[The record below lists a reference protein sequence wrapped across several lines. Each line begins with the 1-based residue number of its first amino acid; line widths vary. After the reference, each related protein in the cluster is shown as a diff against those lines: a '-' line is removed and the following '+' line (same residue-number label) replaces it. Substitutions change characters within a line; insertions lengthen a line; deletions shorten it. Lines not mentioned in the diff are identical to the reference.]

1 VLDGDTDADG
11 DALFVLSVDTTGL
24 AGTLTQFE
32 GGGLR
37 FTPNAGF
44 TGTTGYTYT
53 VSDGLGGFD
62 TATVTFNV
70 TNTAPVARDDRYSVH
85 AGVPLVV
92 TAGVLGNDADADLDA
107 LFVSS
112 YDASGLDGSLDIRAD
127 GSFSFTPTAGFTG
140 STAFRYTVADG
151 FGGSATA
158 EVVIDVTNT
167 APVADD
173 EVLHVWRNG
182 SLTLPAPGL
191 LTGDTDADGDALV
204 VSGVD
209 TTGLAGSLSWNPDGS
224 LLFTPTAGFAGS
236 TGFRYQVADG
246 NGGVDTG
253 EVRIEVVPETTA
265 TTIGNAPL
273 RESGLGGQW
282 AAAWTHT
289 GITTLHQHDA
299 TRATEAWTPVA
310 YHAIGS
316 SQLAGG
322 DMYGGDLGVS
332 GQSVATSS
340 VRQEI
345 DGNEALRFE
354 LAQEATGVTVNL
366 SRFFINDDGGL
377 SVESGRLR
385 LLDDTGAV
393 VAETTFQASNAAG
406 TQAVS
411 LAWQDGFSAV
421 ELSAGAWDGTD
432 FVFGAYD
439 GGAPIATD
447 SAGKPHGSDFLVD
460 WVEFDFPIVGV
471 PLPQNEV

>member
-1 VLDGDTDADG
+1 MARLNDVTEDGSWYQIT
-11 DALFVLSVDTTGL
+11 FS
-24 AGTLTQFE
+24 
-32 GGGLR
+32 
-37 FTPNAGF
+37 
-44 TGTTGYTYT
+44 GTTGYTYT
-53 VSDGLGGFD
+53 VSDGMGGTD

-70 TNTAPVARDDRYSVH
+70 MNTAPVARDDRYSVH
-85 AGVPLVV
+85 AGLPLVV
-92 TAGVLGNDADADLDA
+92 MPGVLGNDADADLDA

-112 YDASGLDGSLDIRAD
+112 YDASGLDGSLVLLAD
-127 GSFSFTPTAGFTG
+127 GSFSFTPTAGFAG
-140 STAFRYTVADG
+140 STAFTYTVADG
-151 FGGSATA
+151 YGGSASA

-191 LTGDTDADGDALV
+191 LTGDSDADGDALV

-224 LLFTPTAGFAGS
+224 LSFTPTAGFTGS

-246 NGGVDTG
+246 NGGFDTG
-253 EVRIEVVPETTA
+253 DVRIEVLPEVTT
-265 TTIGNAPL
+265 TTRIGDAPL

-282 AAAWTHT
+282 TAAWAHT
-289 GITTLHQHDA
+289 GISAVHKHDA
-299 TRATEAWTPVA
+299 TSAAEAWTPVA
-310 YHAIGS
+310 YHAIS
-316 SQLAGG
+316 TSQLAGG

-345 DGNEALRFE
+345 DGSEALRFE
-354 LAQEATGVTVNL
+354 LATEATGVTVNL
-366 SRFFINDDGGL
+366 SRFFINDDGSL
-377 SVESGRLR
+377 FAESGRLR
-385 LLDDTGAV
+385 LLDDSGAV

-447 SAGKPHGSDFLVD
+447 AAGKPHGSDFLVD
-460 WVEFDFPIVGV
+460 WVEFDFPVVGV
-471 PLPQNEV
+471 PLPPNEV

>member
-1 VLDGDTDADG
+1 
-11 DALFVLSVDTTGL
+11 
-24 AGTLTQFE
+24 
-32 GGGLR
+32 
-37 FTPNAGF
+37 
-44 TGTTGYTYT
+44 
-53 VSDGLGGFD
+53 
-62 TATVTFNV
+62 
-70 TNTAPVARDDRYSVH
+70 
-85 AGVPLVV
+85 
-92 TAGVLGNDADADLDA
+92 
-107 LFVSS
+107 
-112 YDASGLDGSLDIRAD
+112 
-127 GSFSFTPTAGFTG
+127 
-140 STAFRYTVADG
+140 VADG

-345 DGNEALRFE
+345 DGSEALRFE

-385 LLDDTGAV
+385 LLDDSGAV

-460 WVEFDFPIVGV
+460 WVEFDFPVVGV